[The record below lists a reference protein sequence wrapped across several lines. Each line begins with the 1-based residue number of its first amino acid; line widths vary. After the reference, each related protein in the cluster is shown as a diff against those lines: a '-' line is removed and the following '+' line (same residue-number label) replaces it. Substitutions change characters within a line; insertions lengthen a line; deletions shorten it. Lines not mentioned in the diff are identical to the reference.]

1 MTGLD
6 GIEPLII
13 IDGVPAGSTNVI
25 DIINSIPPHLVDY
38 IEVLAGGD
46 AGMYGT
52 RGANGVILIKTNTG
66 LRDQKTEPKEGL
78 RYIYPPGY
86 HQVPEFFMP
95 KYEVP
100 QVRSYAFVDN
110 RSTIFWKG
118 EMLIDKTGKGKFSF
132 YAADEPA
139 TYTITVK
146 GVSSKGDIIDKRV
159 QIKR

>member
-1 MTGLD
+1 
-6 GIEPLII
+6 LII
-13 IDGVPAGSTNVI
+13 VDGVPAGSTNVV

-38 IEVLAGGD
+38 IEVLAGGE

-52 RGANGVILIKTNTG
+52 RGANGVIIIKTNTE
-66 LRDQKTEPKEGL
+66 LREDKSKPKEGP

-86 HQVPEFFMP
+86 HLVPEFFMP
-95 KYEVP
+95 KYEIP
-100 QVRSYAFVDN
+100 QVRDFSFVDN

-118 EMLIDKTGKGKFSF
+118 ELITDKTGKGRFSF
-132 YAADEPA
+132 YAADQPS

-146 GVSSKGDIIDKRV
+146 GISSKGDLIDKRV